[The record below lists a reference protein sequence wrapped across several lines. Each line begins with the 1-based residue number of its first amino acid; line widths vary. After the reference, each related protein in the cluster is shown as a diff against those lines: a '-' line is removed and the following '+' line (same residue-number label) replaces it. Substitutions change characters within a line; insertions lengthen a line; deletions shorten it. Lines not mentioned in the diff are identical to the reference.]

1 MPYLCSWQR
10 RRDQTLISTVV
21 LAEGWAV
28 GVAAPPDERKRMKRM
43 KTQFLENIFAITDA
57 IYPRSQHL
65 LRVKR
70 SKWSLFI
77 VQDYK
82 KIDVWFEVLQP
93 TNIPLKVK
101 KNLLVVLLKA
111 FVKKFCCLAR
121 RKINKKRIRVWLWWC
136 PKSLVWNFNEKER
149 FFLN

>member
-1 MPYLCSWQR
+1 
-10 RRDQTLISTVV
+10 
-21 LAEGWAV
+21 
-28 GVAAPPDERKRMKRM
+28 M

-101 KNLLVVLLKA
+101 KTY
-111 FVKKFCCLAR
+111 
-121 RKINKKRIRVWLWWC
+121 
-136 PKSLVWNFNEKER
+136 
-149 FFLN
+149 